1 MESMPS
7 SSRKSSRRGR
17 KRVVASLAETK
28 TLALYREGRR
38 LLASHD
44 YDQMSVSQVSKA
56 AGISVGAFYVRFKD
70 KSAFLAFVIAN
81 SFAQS
86 RTIFVEQANVRYVP
100 NLADVLIA
108 QFSNQ
113 EFAGVIR
120 AAFKLGFVDKQHS
133 EPFVEFLTFVSQCL
147 AELLLADVKKAARRQ
162 RIAAFDSALAILTH
176 AALLPDSEIDLGEI
190 ETQQIVIDLLSGT
203 MGSSKPP
210 AKQSRSPAKPKNKT
224 PKSPRD
230 PESLRKPNA
239 DKVKTSGSTRG
250 LKKI

>member
-1 MESMPS
+1 MPS

-120 AAFKLGFVDKQHS
+120 TAFKLGFVDKQHS